1 MILDYSKD
9 AKDSTEEEEQ
19 KRIAEQ
25 LENSLDLN
33 PSMSDSLKSS
43 ESVETLSERVSDQDE
58 IEK

>member
-1 MILDYSKD
+1 LILDYSKD